1 MTLSALMLVGLALVT
16 TGLEAKGKS
25 KSDNHNDHAEYRLR
39 RHQIII
45 TEATPF
51 CVADAGGD
59 TLRIRGTH
67 LGTRAPHVTLGLV
80 VIDGVPIPEDAPDEI
95 PTGAQH
101 PIQQVHVSV
110 PDAFCADPGSYLLTV
125 MRPKMKWRRR
135 WLRLTRRDLASAD
148 VAFVGDGGGA
158 GVPGPQGDTGAT
170 GPTGAT
176 GATGPTG
183 APGAPGAIGATGA
196 AGATGA
202 QGAPGQTGALGA
214 SGATGD
220 TGSAGANGLPGATG
234 PQGDTGPVGISGY
247 QVGLPIFGV
256 CPGGSSTCTTQCPT
270 GTTTVLGGG
279 YVLPPGSTAVV
290 LSSRPHQLGGAGTDW
305 NTWQVQIDFGQMA
318 GGTVFAICANVAQA
332 P

>member
-1 MTLSALMLVGLALVT
+1 MGFTMLRKTTLSALMLVGLALLT
-16 TGLEAKGKS
+16 TGLDAKGKS
-25 KSDNHNDHAEYRLR
+25 KSDDHDDRAEYRLR
-39 RHQIII
+39 RNQIII

-67 LGTRAPHVTLGLV
+67 LGTLAPHVTLGLV

-95 PTGAQH
+95 QTGAQH

-125 MRPKMKWRRR
+125 MRPKTKWRRR
-135 WLRLTRRDLASAD
+135 WLKLTRRDLASAD
-148 VAFVGDGGGA
+148 VAFVGDSGGA

-170 GPTGAT
+170 GPTGPT

-183 APGAPGAIGATGA
+183 PPGATGPTGA
-196 AGATGA
+196 RGAT
-202 QGAPGQTGALGA
+202 
-214 SGATGD
+214 GATGD
-220 TGSAGANGLPGATG
+220 TGPAGANGLPGSTG

-247 QVGLPIFGV
+247 AVGLPFGNV

-279 YVLPPGSTAVV
+279 YVLPPGSDAVV
-290 LSSRPHQLGGAGTDW
+290 LFSRPHQLGGAGTAW
-305 NTWQVQIDFGQMA
+305 NAWQVQIDVGQMG
-318 GGTVFAICANVAQA
+318 GGTVYAICANVDVA
-332 P
+332 PTP

>member
-1 MTLSALMLVGLALVT
+1 MGFTMLRKTTLSALMLVGLALLT
-16 TGLEAKGKS
+16 TGLDAKGKS
-25 KSDNHNDHAEYRLR
+25 KSDDHDDRAEYRLR
-39 RHQIII
+39 RNQIII

-67 LGTRAPHVTLGLV
+67 LGTLAPHVTLGLV

-95 PTGAQH
+95 QTGAQH

-125 MRPKMKWRRR
+125 MRPKTKWRRR
-135 WLRLTRRDLASAD
+135 WLKLTRRDLASAD
-148 VAFVGDGGGA
+148 VAFVGDSGGA

-170 GPTGAT
+170 GPTGP
-176 GATGPTG
+176 TGP
-183 APGAPGAIGATGA
+183 
-196 AGATGA
+196 
-202 QGAPGQTGALGA
+202 
-214 SGATGD
+214 
-220 TGSAGANGLPGATG
+220 AGANGLPGSTG

-247 QVGLPIFGV
+247 AVGLPFGNV

-279 YVLPPGSTAVV
+279 YVLPPGSDAVV
-290 LSSRPHQLGGAGTDW
+290 LFSRPHQLGGAGTAW
-305 NTWQVQIDFGQMA
+305 NAWQVQIDVGQMG
-318 GGTVFAICANVAQA
+318 GGTVYAICANVDVA
-332 P
+332 PTP